1 MSRVFEPVAGL
12 GLFVAAAVLGVTHGF
27 EPDHAVGISA
37 LTTDAHEWRHA
48 ALVGG
53 CFAVGHVVIVLA
65 WMAVL
70 TAIGLSAGGVPV
82 VVERAGSLLPGGVM
96 LGVGGLLAVTGTSR
110 LREGGK
116 QRETLGARLATRLT
130 AHGHSHERASAD
142 RHVGAP
148 ASPREG
154 YRRYL
159 RTGVVGSAFAL
170 SPPVSMLALVSTV
183 LPTVGFG
190 GAVSAVAVY
199 AATLTTTMA
208 LIGGGLGE
216 AFARV
221 GERSRRAHAAFEL
234 LTSVVVVGFALHLLL

>member
-1 MSRVFEPVAGL
+1 MAGL

-53 CFAVGHVVIVLA
+53 CFAVGHVVIVLV
-65 WMAVL
+65 WVAVL
-70 TAIGLSAGGVPV
+70 TAIGLSAGGVPG

-110 LREGGK
+110 LRHGAEGQGD
-116 QRETLGARLATRLT
+116 TLGTRLATRLT
-130 AHGHSHERASAD
+130 AHGHSHE
-142 RHVGAP
+142 HAP
-148 ASPREG
+148 ADGHAVERAVHGG

-183 LPTVGFG
+183 LPTVGLG

-199 AATLTTTMA
+199 AATLTTTMS

-216 AFARV
+216 AFVRV
-221 GERSRRAHAAFEL
+221 GERSYRAHAAVEL
-234 LTSVVVVGFALHLLL
+234 LTSVVVLGFAVHLLG